1 MPRPRNPGRHIAG
14 ATYYQGRPCKY
25 GHSGERYAS
34 TGACR
39 ECIRLRD
46 QARRPSTDSFDDLL
60 KGE

>member
-1 MPRPRNPGRHIAG
+1 MPRARIPGRHIAG
-14 ATYYQGRPCKY
+14 ATHYQGRPCKY

-39 ECIRLRD
+39 ECIWLRR
-46 QARRPSTDSFDDLL
+46 QSTDSFDDLL